1 MKAGQGICIFMEE
14 EAFLAMKEATGM
26 LWAALHDTIL
36 EKNPGDELG
45 ARICDVRA
53 ADFWCFHD

>member
-1 MKAGQGICIFMEE
+1 MEE

-26 LWAALHDTIL
+26 LRAALHDTIL